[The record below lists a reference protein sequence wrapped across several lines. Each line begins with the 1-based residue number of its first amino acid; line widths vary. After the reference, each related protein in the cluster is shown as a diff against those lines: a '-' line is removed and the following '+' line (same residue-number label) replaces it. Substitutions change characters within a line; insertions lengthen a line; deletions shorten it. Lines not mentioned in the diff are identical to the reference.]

1 MAFFNAE
8 STSFRSKFLTF
19 FKFVFFLGLGIL
31 IIWLSIRNLTLS
43 EKDEI
48 IHSFRTANYNWVF
61 LAIILGILSH
71 VLRSLRWMI
80 FLEPM
85 GYHPTFKNTFYAVMV
100 GYFANMAFPR
110 LGEVTRCGILAKY
123 EKIPFNKSFGTVVTE
138 RALDLIIFFLL
149 FLLTIFTQIGTLRE
163 YLNDHVYPG
172 LQGKFIDPFSNP
184 LFLTAIAGFLAFVIL
199 LFIILRKKIKNS
211 KFYHKII
218 SLIHGFWEGFK
229 SLSQIRQP
237 VLFVFYSIAIWFL
250 YFLMVYVCFFC
261 FTSTST
267 LDPGAGLSSL
277 VLGTIGIMITPG
289 GIGLY
294 PAIIQETL
302 LLYGLSR
309 ATGLAL
315 GWISWTAQTA
325 MIFIVGGLSLI
336 LLSFNHGFESE
347 GKAGDQ
353 NSNLEQ
359 KDTDPPTSSG
369 LFD

>member
-8 STSFRSKFLTF
+8 SSSLRSKFLTLI
-19 FKFVFFLGLGIL
+19 KFVFFLGLGIL
-31 IIWLSIRNLTLS
+31 IIWLSIRDLTLS
-43 EKDEI
+43 EKNEI
-48 IHSFRTANYNWVF
+48 INSFRIANYNWVF

-80 FLEPM
+80 FFEPM
-85 GYHPTFKNTFYAVMV
+85 GYHPSFKNTFYAVMV

-149 FLLTIFTQIGTLRE
+149 FLLTIFTQIGTLRD
-163 YLNDHVYPG
+163 YLNNHVYPG
-172 LQGKFIDPFSNP
+172 LQGKFIHPFSNP
-184 LFLTAIAGFLAFVIL
+184 IFLAAIAGFLVLVIL
-199 LFIILRKKIKNS
+199 LFIISRKKIKNS

-218 SLIHGFWEGFK
+218 LLIHGFWEGFK
-229 SLSQIRQP
+229 SLSQIRRP
-237 VLFVFYSIAIWFL
+237 ILFVFYSIAIWFL

-261 FTSTST
+261 FASTST
-267 LDPGAGLSSL
+267 LSPGAGLSSL
-277 VLGTIGIMITPG
+277 VLGSIGIMITPG

-309 ATGLAL
+309 TTGLAL
-315 GWISWTAQTA
+315 GWIAWTAQTA
-325 MIFIVGGLSLI
+325 MIFIIGSLSLVM
-336 LLSFNHGFESE
+336 LSFNKKPDE
-347 GKAGDQ
+347 K
-353 NSNLEQ
+353 N
-359 KDTDPPTSSG
+359 
-369 LFD
+369 